1 MWKDNLKSGDG
12 KLIKANG
19 DKYIGEFFNDKINGK
34 GEYIYSNGDK
44 YIGEFKDNVFHGH
57 GCYINANGDTYE
69 GEYRYGLKKGYG
81 ILKSIGTT
89 VYEGEFKDDLFEGRG
104 RLIYK
109 NEGKYEGLWTTFL
122 IKPLAFFILQLGK
135 LTKNYALAVILITLI
150 IRLICYPFTRKTAM
164 QSELMKQAQP
174 EMQRIQKKYAG
185 KQDEKSMMMQ
195 SQEMLAIY
203 KKYNISPASGCLFS
217 LIQLPLFLAFYESV
231 QRIPAIFEGTFL
243 GLQLGTTPT
252 VGITTST
259 FYIYIILMILISLTT
274 YYSFKMNMSG
284 QTLDPAMKNMPIYM
298 SVMIIVTALFM
309 PSALCIYWLV
319 SNLCTIFQNMAVKK
333 NKVERKRS

>member
-1 MWKDNLKSGDG
+1 MKNKTKKRFIILTLLLILTTGCTKTLTDKNNKAVTNKVTVQNLTENILCRPKDKETIKQYEKNKVNIK
-12 KLIKANG
+12 KLPECEK
-19 DKYIGEFFNDKINGK
+19 FKI
-34 GEYIYSNGDK
+34 
-44 YIGEFKDNVFHGH
+44 
-57 GCYINANGDTYE
+57 
-69 GEYRYGLKKGYG
+69 
-81 ILKSIGTT
+81 
-89 VYEGEFKDDLFEGRG
+89 
-104 RLIYK
+104 

-259 FYIYIILMILISLTT
+259 FYIYVILMILISLTT

>member
-1 MWKDNLKSGDG
+1 MKNKTKKRFIILTLLLILTTGCTKTLTDKNNKAVTNKVTGQNLTENILCRPKDKETIKQYEKNKVNIK
-12 KLIKANG
+12 KLPECEK
-19 DKYIGEFFNDKINGK
+19 FKI
-34 GEYIYSNGDK
+34 
-44 YIGEFKDNVFHGH
+44 
-57 GCYINANGDTYE
+57 
-69 GEYRYGLKKGYG
+69 
-81 ILKSIGTT
+81 
-89 VYEGEFKDDLFEGRG
+89 
-104 RLIYK
+104 

-259 FYIYIILMILISLTT
+259 FYIYVILMILISLTT

>member
-1 MWKDNLKSGDG
+1 MKNKTKKRFIILTLLLILTTGCTKTLTDKNNKAVTNKVTGQNLTENILCRPKDKETIKQYEKNKVNIK
-12 KLIKANG
+12 KLPECEK
-19 DKYIGEFFNDKINGK
+19 FKI
-34 GEYIYSNGDK
+34 
-44 YIGEFKDNVFHGH
+44 
-57 GCYINANGDTYE
+57 
-69 GEYRYGLKKGYG
+69 
-81 ILKSIGTT
+81 
-89 VYEGEFKDDLFEGRG
+89 
-104 RLIYK
+104 

>member
-1 MWKDNLKSGDG
+1 MKNKNKKRFIILALLLIITTGCTKTLTDKNNKAVTNKVTGQNLTENILCRPKDKETIKQYEKNKVNLK
-12 KLIKANG
+12 KLPECEN
-19 DKYIGEFFNDKINGK
+19 FKI
-34 GEYIYSNGDK
+34 
-44 YIGEFKDNVFHGH
+44 
-57 GCYINANGDTYE
+57 
-69 GEYRYGLKKGYG
+69 
-81 ILKSIGTT
+81 
-89 VYEGEFKDDLFEGRG
+89 
-104 RLIYK
+104 

-122 IKPLAFFILQLGK
+122 VKPLAFFILQLGK

-164 QSELMKQAQP
+164 QSELMKKAQP

-185 KQDEKSMMMQ
+185 KQDEQSMMMQ

-231 QRIPAIFEGTFL
+231 QRIPAIFEDTFL

-252 VGITTST
+252 VGFTTPT
-259 FYIYIILMILISLTT
+259 FYMYIVIMILISLST

-298 SVMIIVTALFM
+298 SIMIIVTALFM

-319 SNLCTIFQNMAVKK
+319 SNLCTIFQNIAVKK
-333 NKVERKRS
+333 NKVDKKRS